1 MNESL
6 CPCRNSDGWLATIDH
21 GTAVCSEPLSLLHF
35 QEGASA
41 LDFSPWLDPARN
53 SKLQTAW
60 KVHQMALL
68 VVASDGSCTD
78 LPGSEKKGTE
88 SPGFRSFYVPRCG
101 LPYGRISHMAG
112 CCRHKSSP
120 GSGIE
125 VAMTSC
131 CFSECLAL
139 SDMRSEQLY
148 HTQPCP
154 LFLKLQLWSRFATT
168 SRVVSDVKTCTWHC
182 KWLHCNSTSF
192 RPCSVWRN
200 LFSSV
205 DLSSWQ
211 DGCWGK
217 CRECHVRI
225 QEPLVLGVIVFFLRD
240 FGHGL
245 FQIAIFRTVKFP

>member
-1 MNESL
+1 
-6 CPCRNSDGWLATIDH
+6 
-21 GTAVCSEPLSLLHF
+21 
-35 QEGASA
+35 
-41 LDFSPWLDPARN
+41 
-53 SKLQTAW
+53 
-60 KVHQMALL
+60 MALL

-78 LPGSEKKGTE
+78 LPGSQKKAQGLPASVASMCQGVVYHMVE
-88 SPGFRSFYVPRCG
+88 SPTWQDAVGTNLRQVQVLK
-101 LPYGRISHMAG
+101 LPWH
-112 CCRHKSSP
+112 P
-120 GSGIE
+120 
-125 VAMTSC
+125 SC

-192 RPCSVWRN
+192 RPCSAWRN
-200 LFSSV
+200 LCSSV

-225 QEPLVLGVIVFFLRD
+225 QEPLVVGVIVFFSETLVRVY
-240 FGHGL
+240 
-245 FQIAIFRTVKFP
+245 FRLQFCAKWNFHN